1 MAHMISVVGDK
12 LIIHVSHMATNNE
25 THTHT
30 PLILCIII
38 IADEPRPIR
47 LLVARD
53 MEGTAA
59 RRSCRSSTPWS
70 ATSLPPPLVVLSV
83 SLLLS
88 SLTSLSR
95 SEIDCSTWITVNQ
108 SADTAVEC
116 GAVTGNL
123 ANKTCS
129 NFQDVLLSLTHN
141 RTVSSDCIDVS
152 VHQGDYV
159 ISEFINISQNL
170 KLNAEGNVTVRFNFS
185 EKFDASNT
193 NEPHYVLSFINID
206 RVELNGFDFTESPGI
221 ITMVSVNTIVI
232 EDCSFR

>member
-1 MAHMISVVGDK
+1 MAKITAHGS
-12 LIIHVSHMATNNE
+12 
-25 THTHT
+25 
-30 PLILCIII
+30 
-38 IADEPRPIR
+38 R
-47 LLVARD
+47 L
-53 MEGTAA
+53 
-59 RRSCRSSTPWS
+59 SSTS
-70 ATSLPPPLVVLSV
+70 SNSLPLPLAILSA

-88 SLTSLSR
+88 SLSR
-95 SEIDCSTWITVNQ
+95 SQTACSTWITVDQ

-116 GAVTGNL
+116 GAVTGSL

-152 VHQGDYV
+152 VHQGDYL

-185 EKFDASNT
+185 EKFDPT
-193 NEPHYVLSFINID
+193 KTKEPRYVISFVD
-206 RVELNGFDFTESPGI
+206 TDCVELNGFDFTESPGI

-232 EDCSFR
+232 QDCSFR

>member
-1 MAHMISVVGDK
+1 MAQATTNISFDMGRTAAHGSSSLPLP
-12 LIIHVSHMATNNE
+12 LIILFA
-25 THTHT
+25 
-30 PLILCIII
+30 
-38 IADEPRPIR
+38 
-47 LLVARD
+47 
-53 MEGTAA
+53 
-59 RRSCRSSTPWS
+59 
-70 ATSLPPPLVVLSV
+70 

-88 SLTSLSR
+88 SLSR
-95 SEIDCSTWITVNQ
+95 SEIVCSTWITVDQ

-116 GAVTGNL
+116 GAVTDSL

-185 EKFDASNT
+185 EKFDPT
-193 NEPHYVLSFINID
+193 KTKEPRYVISFVD
-206 RVELNGFDFTESPGI
+206 TDCVEMNGFDFTDSPGI
-221 ITMVSVNTIVI
+221 ITIVSVNTVVI
-232 EDCSFR
+232 EDCSFRYISERY